1 MTRPL
6 SAAARLVTLTVAV
19 VVAVLSSLSSPLTAR
34 ADDPTEVDI
43 TLTLVTPQVIP
54 ANPAARITI
63 TGEVT
68 NTSKVAMTGVQVSF
82 WRSRDPIA
90 STSELQAAAA
100 SPWDVPF
107 GERMGV
113 GGTEPTLNLANLTT
127 ADDPTFDPGE
137 KASFTVSAR
146 VDQLDLGQSQG
157 VRLLGV
163 HVRGTP
169 EGGTNHTVGRARFF
183 APMTA
188 PTSVERAS
196 IVVLSSAPSMLADQ
210 TFTDGHLAGELRGR
224 LNRLIDEASRPGAT
238 VLIDPSLVDELTVM
252 ADEDGYRLATGET
265 TTVGSPLAAD
275 FLRRF
280 AALRAGNT
288 VYRLPYGNPDLALAH
303 QLSQPDAVTRAGQA
317 LPDDHPLASLPLA
330 VVPERAVD
338 ASFLT
343 FIEPLQP
350 RLLVLPGAS
359 GPLKQRINDLVIV
372 RPDAS
377 LGTGGP
383 GPSPSTTGPQV
394 VGRALSELVLDPA
407 SHLVTISD
415 RLPAPVE
422 AVLATHTTLVPLS
435 DLPLT
440 AGAIPWPK
448 AATGTPVTPTWWS
461 MLDDAA
467 RRLTEVGDLRGDVAR
482 GAHDA
487 AVITSRASSG
497 SFQDEQALTYLRASG
512 SGLPR
517 LESQN
522 VRIVSAEKFVVS
534 EPVTQLPITVTN
546 NTDQPIAVR
555 VAFTSESPQRLSLE
569 PTPVQTIE
577 AHTSRSLTF
586 TVNAHTNGAVTVR
599 AQLETSTGV
608 PVGSEHR
615 FTLMSNSLGRVGWVV
630 IVVSG
635 VIVLA
640 ATALRIRQV
649 RRERAHLPT
658 SAAGRSTPPA
668 TDEFVTRDDLG
679 TRPHP

>member
-6 SAAARLVTLTVAV
+6 SAAARLVTLIVAV
-19 VVAVLSSLSSPLTAR
+19 AVAVLWSLSSPLTAR

-43 TLTLVTPQVIP
+43 TLTLVTPQIIP
-54 ANPAARITI
+54 SDPTARVTI

-90 STSELQAAAA
+90 TMSELQAAAA
-100 SPWDVPF
+100 SPWDVPV

-127 ADDPTFDPGE
+127 AKDPSFEPGE

-146 VDQLDLGQSQG
+146 VDQLDLGQGEG

-169 EGGTNHTVGRARFF
+169 VGGTNHTVGRARFF
-183 APMTA
+183 APMA
-188 PTSVERAS
+188 EPASVQRAS
-196 IVVLSSAPSMLADQ
+196 IVMLTSAPSMLADQ
-210 TFTDGHLAGELRGR
+210 TFVDGHLAGELRGR
-224 LNRLIDEASRPGAT
+224 LNRLIDEASHPGAT
-238 VLIDPSLVDELTVM
+238 VLIDPSLYDELTVM
-252 ADEDGYRLATGET
+252 AAEQGYRLATGEV
-265 TTVGSPLAAD
+265 TTVGSQLAAD
-275 FLRRF
+275 FLQRLEQ
-280 AALRAGNT
+280 LRVGNT

-303 QLSQPDAVTRAGQA
+303 QESRSDVVTRAAEA
-317 LPDDHPLASLPLA
+317 LPDDHPLAPLPLA

-338 ASFLT
+338 AGFVDFL
-343 FIEPLQP
+343 EPLEP

-359 GPLKQRINDLVIV
+359 GPLKQRIDDLVIV

-377 LGTGGP
+377 LGSGGP
-383 GPSPSTTGPQV
+383 GPSPSTTPPQV

-407 SHLVTISD
+407 SQLVTISD

-422 AVLATHTTLVPLS
+422 EVLARHTTLVPLS
-435 DLPLT
+435 DLPT
-440 AGAIPWPK
+440 TEGTVSWPK
-448 AATGTPVTPTWWS
+448 AAQGSLVTPTWWAL
-461 MLDDAA
+461 LDDAT
-467 RRLTEVGDLRGDVAR
+467 RRLTEVGDLRGDVAE

-497 SFQDEQALTYLRASG
+497 SFRGEQALTYLRALGAS
-512 SGLPR
+512 LPR
-517 LESQN
+517 LQSED

-534 EPVTQLPITVTN
+534 EPTTQLPITVTN

-569 PTPVQTIE
+569 PTGVQVVE
-577 AHTSRSLTF
+577 PHTSRSLTF

-608 PVGSEHR
+608 PVGPEHR
-615 FTLMSNSLGRVGWVV
+615 FILTANSLGRVGWVV

-635 VIVLA
+635 VVVLA

-649 RRERAHLPT
+649 RRERAHLP
-658 SAAGRSTPPA
+658 SAGRVAAPT